1 MVYEENRFD
10 ESQPSKGSPGEL
22 SRLIAI
28 ICKASFIW
36 TRVLQRQQKIFILIN
51 GALKLLF
58 FDLAFRIFYL
68 FHKMHEMKTSSPL
81 LQYLPTKGW
90 NAMRILR
97 IFSAEGTQLLN
108 MRLLFFQV
116 GSQLSDQ

>member
-68 FHKMHEMKTSSPL
+68 LHKMHEMKISPL
-81 LQYLPTKGW
+81 LQHLPTKGW

-97 IFSAEGTQLLN
+97 IFSAEGTELLN
-108 MRLLFFQV
+108 MRLLFVQV
-116 GSQLSDQ
+116 GSRLSDQ